1 MSSPQPKQLR
11 SAALGRAKANAGG
24 GRCDDGGV
32 NEAAGQTWDVVIVGA
47 GAAGAVIAARAS
59 EDPNRSVLLLDA
71 GPDYAVA
78 SELPDDLRN
87 GHDNSYVDHDWG
99 LRYKPTTRR
108 ADRFPRGRVTGG
120 SSAVNTT
127 IALRGIPADYD
138 EWAALGNSAWAWDEV
153 LPAFNR
159 LERDLDYG
167 AEHYHGD
174 SGPISIRRWHDDELV
189 PTQAAFIEA
198 ALEHGFPPS
207 DDVNAPDAEGVGKMA
222 MNKLGRLR
230 ISTALGYLSAAR
242 YRDNLT
248 IRPDTTV
255 DRVLID
261 DGRAVGVE
269 TAAGDR
275 IAARVVVVSAG
286 AIHTP
291 GVLVRSGVGDP
302 DELALLG
309 VALLADVPGV
319 GANLADHPALAV
331 MLKPTFGEFCAPDLP
346 LVQTICR
353 YTSEGSSTPLDV
365 NIELITRA
373 TSRDGEPLF
382 MLAPSLEQVDGR
394 GHVRQTSADPDSTP
408 TIDTRFGE
416 NDRDVERHAAALE
429 DAIALTRLAPLD
441 DFIDEVVFPDPGR
454 GSRAEL
460 EHVARRVSASGYH
473 PCGTAKM
480 GPADD
485 EMAVVDQFG
494 RCHAIDQLVVA
505 DASIMP
511 TVPRANINLSS
522 IMIGEMVGEWL
533 RTEPTRYGL

>member
-1 MSSPQPKQLR
+1 MNGNVDEVAKR
-11 SAALGRAKANAGG
+11 S
-24 GRCDDGGV
+24 
-32 NEAAGQTWDVVIVGA
+32 WDVVIVGA
-47 GAAGAVIAARAS
+47 GAAGAVVAARTS
-59 EDPNRSVLLLDA
+59 EDWNRSVLLLDA

-99 LRYKPTTRR
+99 LRYQPTAKRD
-108 ADRFPRGRVTGG
+108 DRFPRGRVTGG

-138 EWAALGNSAWAWDEV
+138 EWASLGNPAWAWSNV

-167 AEHYHGD
+167 AAPYHGD
-174 SGPISIRRWHDDELV
+174 SGPISIRRWNDDELV
-189 PTQAAFIEA
+189 PTQAAFIDA
-198 ALEHGFPPS
+198 ALEHGFPAC
-207 DDVNAPDAEGVGKMA
+207 DDVNAPDAIGVGKMA

-242 YRDNLT
+242 YRDNFTVLPGST
-248 IRPDTTV
+248 IN
-255 DRVLID
+255 RVVIEN
-261 DGRAVGVE
+261 GRAVGVE
-269 TAAGDR
+269 TTTGHR
-275 IAARVVVVSAG
+275 ISARVVVVSAG
-286 AIHTP
+286 AVHTP

-309 VALLADVPGV
+309 IESIAAVPGV
-319 GANLADHPALAV
+319 GANLSDHPALAV
-331 MLKPTFGEFCAPDLP
+331 MLKPKFPEFCAPELP

-353 YTSEGSSTPLDV
+353 YTSESSRAPLDV
-365 NIELITRA
+365 NIELITRS
-373 TSRDGEPLF
+373 TGRDGEPLF

-394 GHVRQTSADPDSTP
+394 GHVRQTSTDPDSMP
-408 TIDTRFGE
+408 VIENHFGE
-416 NDRDVERHAAALE
+416 NDHDVRRHVSAFE
-429 DAIALTRLAPLD
+429 DAIALTRLAPLSE
-441 DFIDEVVFPDPGR
+441 FIEDVVFPDADR
-454 GSRAEL
+454 GSRADL

-485 EMAVVDQFG
+485 EMAVVDQHG

-511 TVPRANINLSS
+511 TVPRANINLTS
-522 IMIGEMVGEWL
+522 IMIGETIGEWL